1 MFPCTV
7 STGGILNPYQKAKA
21 PLMITA
27 IKGGTMIELFI
38 ELTDQ
43 IFWEGYAE
51 QLAGENP
58 AIFQQELNGFM
69 NSYNIDNQQPSR

>member
-1 MFPCTV
+1 MI
-7 STGGILNPYQKAKA
+7 STGGILKPYQKAKA
-21 PLMITA
+21 SLMITA
-27 IKGGTMIELFI
+27 IKRDTMIELFT

-58 AIFQQELNGFM
+58 AIFQQELNEFM
-69 NSYNIDNQQPSR
+69 NSYNINNQQPSR

>member
-1 MFPCTV
+1 MI

-21 PLMITA
+21 SLMITA
-27 IKGGTMIELFI
+27 IKRETMIELFI

-58 AIFQQELNGFM
+58 AIFQQELNEFM
-69 NSYNIDNQQPSR
+69 NSYNINNQQPSR

>member
-1 MFPCTV
+1 MT
-7 STGGILNPYQKAKA
+7 
-21 PLMITA
+21 
-27 IKGGTMIELFI
+27 ELFI

-58 AIFQQELNGFM
+58 ANFQQGLNGFM

>member
-1 MFPCTV
+1 MIG
-7 STGGILNPYQKAKA
+7 TGGILNPCQKAKA

-27 IKGGTMIELFI
+27 IKRETMTELFI

-58 AIFQQELNGFM
+58 ANFQQGLNEFM
-69 NSYNIDNQQPSR
+69 DSYNIDNQKPSR

>member
-1 MFPCTV
+1 MI
-7 STGGILNPYQKAKA
+7 STGGILNPYQKVKA
-21 PLMITA
+21 SLMITA
-27 IKGGTMIELFI
+27 IKRDTMIELFI

-58 AIFQQELNGFM
+58 AIFQQELNEFM
-69 NSYNIDNQQPSR
+69 NSYNINNQQPSR